1 VKKFIKWLGIV
12 VAGIVGLAL
21 IGLVYIYIASEIE
34 FNRRYEMATTAAP
47 ALPDDPAEIE
57 EGHRL
62 ATLAGCN
69 GCHLKDLSGQA
80 VLDIP
85 RVVRF
90 VAPNLTVTKYSD
102 AQLFTLLR
110 AGIKPDGRSVF
121 FMPSESFRHLD
132 DRDLAR
138 IIAWMRS
145 MPRVEGIT
153 DKTEMRIVGRFVLAT
168 GKFKSAAAIDEQ
180 FPLGAPPDTASAAGR
195 GRYYAMSFCSEC
207 HAQDLNGR
215 IDAKSPP
222 LAVAK
227 AYSVEDFSKLLHE
240 GIALGGRELDLM
252 SRTSR
257 GRFAVFTSAE
267 ISDLHTYLQS
277 RPVD

>member
-1 VKKFIKWLGIV
+1 MVKKFFKWLGIV
-12 VAGIVGLAL
+12 AAGLVGFALLGLA
-21 IGLVYIYIASEIE
+21 YIYIASEIE
-34 FNRRYEMATTAAP
+34 FNRRYAVTTSTPP
-47 ALPDDPAEIE
+47 ALPGDAAEIE

-90 VAPNLTVTKYSD
+90 VAPNLTMTKYTD
-102 AQLFTLLR
+102 AELFTLLR
-110 AGIKPDGRSVF
+110 AGVKPDGRSVF
-121 FMPSESFRHLD
+121 FMPSESFRHLN

-145 MPRVEGIT
+145 MPRVAGIT
-153 DKTEMRIVGRFVLAT
+153 EKTEIRIVGRFVLAT
-168 GKFKSAAAIDEQ
+168 GKFKSAAGIAEQ
-180 FPLGAPPDTASAAGR
+180 FPAGEPADLGSAAGR

-215 IDAKSPP
+215 VDAKSPP
-222 LAVAK
+222 LAVAR
-227 AYSVEDFSKLLHE
+227 AYTVEDLSKLLHE
-240 GIALGGRELDLM
+240 GVALGGRELELM

-267 ISDLHTYLQS
+267 ISDLHAFLQS
-277 RPVD
+277 RP